1 MSKQRKN
8 KRRGN
13 ATTPL
18 AGTRGTV
25 VAAIVLLAVAIGASL
40 GFGWWRAEQA
50 DTRPTAPSTQAT
62 AIPSPAAMAATAP
75 GVQKLKGKWLR
86 PDGGYVIEVRNV
98 EDGGTMDVAYF
109 NPRPIK
115 VSKAEASQDGA
126 TTKVFLELRDVH
138 YPGST
143 YTLRYDPA
151 SDQLKGVYY
160 QAALQQRFEV
170 VFVRMK

>member
-1 MSKQRKN
+1 
-8 KRRGN
+8 
-13 ATTPL
+13 
-18 AGTRGTV
+18 
-25 VAAIVLLAVAIGASL
+25 
-40 GFGWWRAEQA
+40 
-50 DTRPTAPSTQAT
+50 
-62 AIPSPAAMAATAP
+62 MAATAP

-86 PDGGYVIEVRNV
+86 PDGGYVVEVRSV
-98 EDGGTMDVAYF
+98 ENNGHMDVSYF

-126 TTKVFLELRDVH
+126 TTKVFLELRDVN

-143 YTLRYDPA
+143 YALTYDPA
-151 SDQLKGVYY
+151 GDQLKGIYY